1 MVVRRMPGEG
11 DGDDD
16 QLTPG
21 QIWDIMSYMTITVQ
35 TSADYYTVA

>member
-11 DGDDD
+11 DGDND

-21 QIWDIMSYMTITVQ
+21 QIWDLMFYLTITVLN
-35 TSADYYTVA
+35 SADYVA